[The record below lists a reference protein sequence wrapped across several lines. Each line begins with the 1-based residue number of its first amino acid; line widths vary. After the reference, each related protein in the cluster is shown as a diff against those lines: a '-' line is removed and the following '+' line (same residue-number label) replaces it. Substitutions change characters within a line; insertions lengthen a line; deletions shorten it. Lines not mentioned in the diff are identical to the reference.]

1 MIVVNVLLFFFIL
14 RISYVLIRNLSEMD
28 QLFDDSI
35 KLFSKGNL
43 LNIEFKKILL
53 YVTKSLGLQMN
64 NIFFSIIVF
73 LLRNTSTN

>member
-1 MIVVNVLLFFFIL
+1 
-14 RISYVLIRNLSEMD
+14 MD